1 MKRLIG
7 NYFPIILLAISCFA
21 IIVLTFNG
29 WNYYD
34 TPVALRAFRPD
45 YQSMKP
51 SGIFSHA
58 LGIAGSLMIIIGV
71 VSYSVRKRI
80 RKYRSLGLLSNWLHI
95 HIILCLLGPIFIIY
109 HTTFKSGG
117 IAAITLW
124 TMLSVAIS
132 GIIGRFLYVLIPRN
146 LNGTQLTMGEI
157 ESEMKRIAEVLQ
169 GYPVGIFL
177 SQTIDKSFSGFQP
190 PRTFWQTIATIIRLE
205 KSKIQVRGKINEIL
219 SWNKIAPEAALP
231 LKQAALERAALTQ
244 KKFLLGQVERFF
256 HNWHLIHLPF
266 TIIMFVTLIVHVVV
280 VILLGYRWIF

>member
-1 MKRLIG
+1 MKRTIG
-7 NYFPIILLAISCFA
+7 NYFPIILLALCGF
-21 IIVLTFNG
+21 VMVLLTFNG

-34 TPVALRAFRPD
+34 TPIALRAFRPD
-45 YQSMKP
+45 YQTMKP
-51 SGIFSHA
+51 SGVFSHG

-71 VSYSVRKRI
+71 GSYSFRKRI
-80 RKYRSLGLLSNWLHI
+80 NRLRSFGLLANWLHF

-124 TMLSVAIS
+124 TMLSVAAS

-157 ESEMKRIAEVLQ
+157 ETEMKKIAEVLQ
-169 GYPVGIFL
+169 GYPVGILL
-177 SQTIDKSFSGFQP
+177 SQTIDRSFAGFKP
-190 PRTFWQTIATIIRLE
+190 PRTFWQTVVTIIQLE
-205 KSKIQVRGKINEIL
+205 KSKMQARGKIREIL

-231 LKQAALERAALTQ
+231 LKRAALARAALTQ
-244 KKFLLGQVERFF
+244 KTFVLGQVERFF

-266 TIIMFVTLIVHVVV
+266 TIIMFVTLIAHVVV